1 MSDNL
6 CNLRLNS
13 GNFRDMPRRGGHG
26 ERKNFPYFSRRSLVE
41 EVKSV
46 DLQFLRQIHGR
57 RIMLRA
63 ADEGRAIRILLDGK
77 SLDVHLTYD
86 IHRLP
91 GHQVQWAHPEN
102 RNVRLWFVC
111 SSCLHR
117 ARKLYLSPSEE
128 YPVLACRKCSGLL
141 YMSQTCGRN
150 RWWKLCAKP
159 IRKLLRRSKR
169 LMQRESSP
177 KVTEELNNI
186 ERMIWLHQ
194 QRAAPK
200 SHKGNA
206 RGIKRK
212 YRDVDLVF
220 GLR

>member
-6 CNLRLNS
+6 RNHRSIS
-13 GNFRDMPRRGGHG
+13 GNFRERPHCGRQG
-26 ERKNFPYFSRRSLVE
+26 EGNNFSYSFRRSLVE
-41 EVKSV
+41 EVVSV
-46 DLQFLRQIHGR
+46 DLQYLRQIHGR

-63 ADEGRAIRILLDGK
+63 ADEGRAIRVSLDGK
-77 SLDVHLTYD
+77 SFDVHLTYD

-91 GHQVQWAHPEN
+91 GRQVQWADPEN
-102 RNVRLWFVC
+102 GNLRLWFVC
-111 SSCLHR
+111 ASCLHR
-117 ARKLYLSPSEE
+117 ARKLYLSTSAEH
-128 YPVLACRKCSGLL
+128 PVLACRKCSGLI
-141 YMSQTCGRN
+141 YMSQLCGRN

-169 LMQRESSP
+169 LMRREASL
-177 KVTEELNNI
+177 KVTEELHNI
-186 ERMIWLHQ
+186 ERMIWLYQ

-200 SHKGNA
+200 SHRGKA

>member
-6 CNLRLNS
+6 WNHRFNS
-13 GNFRDMPRRGGHG
+13 GNFRERPRRAGQG
-26 ERKNFPYFSRRSLVE
+26 EGNNFSYFSRRSLVE
-41 EVKSV
+41 EVDSV
-46 DLQFLRQIHGR
+46 DLQYLRQVHGR

-63 ADEGRAIRILLDGK
+63 ADEGRAICVSLDGK
-77 SLDVHLTYD
+77 SFDVHLTYD

-91 GHQVQWAHPEN
+91 DRQVQWADPEN
-102 RNVRLWFVC
+102 GNLRLWFVC
-111 SSCLHR
+111 SSCFHR
-117 ARKLYLSPSEE
+117 ARKLYLSTSAEHPA
-128 YPVLACRKCSGLL
+128 LACRKCSGLI
-141 YMSQTCGRN
+141 YMSQICGRN

-169 LMQRESSP
+169 LMQRESGP
-177 KVTEELNNI
+177 KVTEELHNI
-186 ERMIWLHQ
+186 ERMIWLYQ

-212 YRDVDLVF
+212 YRDVDMVF